1 MKQNLLEIV
10 QRVAEFCNAG
20 SVNSISDTRESM
32 QIAKIVKES
41 FEDLILR
48 RDIVTGQKMLNLIS
62 VSDTDKPTILKC
74 PEQILTIDT
83 LKYKNA
89 EGTLVEPVYIE
100 PMDFFEST
108 LHLDPTK
115 DNIKTIEDFNGFVF
129 NIITN
134 KAPSKYTVIQ
144 VEDKEYVVF
153 DSFDGDFE
161 NTVQGIH
168 AIVYGHVMPE
178 FRLEDDF
185 VPALSTQQFPVLL
198 SRAKVAAAK
207 ELKNQENDIEAERG
221 RKQFIQVTQKART
234 QTRGSSLWTNRTK
247 NSRR

>member
-83 LKYKNA
+83 LKYKTA

-153 DSFDGDFE
+153 DSYDGDFE
-161 NTVQGIH
+161 DTIQGIH
-168 AIVYGHVMPE
+168 VVVYGHVMPE

-234 QTRGSSLWTNRTK
+234 QIRGSSLWTNRTK